1 MLNYIKLWFW
11 GTKIKAMQVKM
22 LAIASLLAVAGT
34 FPVFVMAADASGTL
48 TVSAF
53 VEPACNT
60 DNTSLNFSV
69 NQTVELKSANRVA
82 MNSVG
87 SQGDIPISVTC
98 KNSAPYQTYSTK
110 LATNR
115 TLNNDHVVAYTGP
128 TKPVSVTIT
137 Y

>member
-1 MLNYIKLWFW
+1 VLNYIKLWFW

-87 SQGDIPISVTC
+87 SQGAIPLSVTC
-98 KNSAPYQTYSTK
+98 KNSALYQTYSTT
-110 LATNR
+110 LAGTR
-115 TLNNDHVVAYTGP
+115 ALINNHVVAYTDP
-128 TKPVSVTIT
+128 TNQISVTIS